1 MNMDDRNYSL
11 AVFVDYE
18 NLALGTG
25 IKDAKGIFKRG
36 PLPQM
41 DLVLER
47 LVERG
52 RINVKRAYC
61 DWQRFSSAVTPLH
74 ELGIE
79 LIEIPDRAYTG
90 KNSADIRLAVDAL
103 EVCFTKEHLD
113 TFVICSGDSDFSPLV
128 AKLKEHGK
136 RVIGLGMRQSTSA
149 LLANN
154 CDEFIF
160 YEDIALGAQ
169 IPQYKGIVDQ
179 HKEEAYRLLFNTI
192 DALNRDNV
200 ERPQASLIKDTI
212 KRKRPDFSE
221 TNFGYRNFTELL
233 KEAESLGF
241 IVMSF
246 DDKSGNYRVNGFS
259 ANPPQYNK
267 MKALALRNA
276 SPKTL
281 SLKNMERS
289 QRFER
294 RPRRVAVDSQED
306 LKQQEEQA
314 LTVDSFNKEELAP
327 VQASAQQLEKTD
339 ESSDKQAEP
348 QVSQTR
354 RRTLRSSQRQ
364 GSVRKRGFNKAVA
377 KEQEQLLEEAT
388 QEQVSSLDLKQSS
401 DLNLDSGSNPE
412 QNAQDPQAQ
421 RSWNIEDLSPDERQS
436 YEELSGLIK
445 SDPILERLIN
455 RVVNAFDSQA
465 FDDDDDDEDD
475 DFADIKLDKKDDSGV
490 DNKDEKKEEKKDD
503 KKAPVA
509 PVKRKRGR
517 PRKVEKPE
525 ALKTV
530 KHKAEEQK
538 AEEKKAADAPSVA
551 AKIEAAPE
559 APKRK
564 RGRPRKTE
572 KTSEQEAAVELNLA
586 ADSQGEAAPEA
597 PKRKR
602 GRPRKTDKPAAQQVI
617 AQTSA
622 ESQQEKASAVQ
633 EKAEAPKRKRGRPRK
648 SEQA

>member
-294 RPRRVAVDSQED
+294 RPRRVAADTQED
-306 LKQQEEQA
+306 LKQEDEQSLA
-314 LTVDSFNKEELAP
+314 VDSSNKEELAP
-327 VQASAQQLEKTD
+327 VHVSAQQLEKTD
-339 ESSDKQAEP
+339 ESSGKQTEP

-377 KEQEQLLEEAT
+377 KEQEQLLEEAAPD
-388 QEQVSSLDLKQSS
+388 QGSSLDSKKSS
-401 DLNLDSGSNPE
+401 DLNLGSSSNPE

-465 FDDDDDDEDD
+465 FDDDDDDDDD
-475 DFADIKLDKKDDSGV
+475 DFADIKLDKKNDSGA
-490 DNKDEKKEEKKDD
+490 DKKDD
-503 KKAPVA
+503 KKADKKDDSKDEKKAPVA

-525 ALKTV
+525 VLKTTER
-530 KHKAEEQK
+530 KGEEQK
-538 AEEKKAADAPSVA
+538 AEKQKADDAPLVAAQIEATPEAPKRKRGRPKKTEKTSEQKAAVDLNLA
-551 AKIEAAPE
+551 AVSQDEAVPE

-572 KTSEQEAAVELNLA
+572 K
-586 ADSQGEAAPEA
+586 
-597 PKRKR
+597 
-602 GRPRKTDKPAAQQVI
+602 PAAQQVI

-622 ESQQEKASAVQ
+622 ESEQE
-633 EKAEAPKRKRGRPRK
+633 
-648 SEQA
+648 